1 MSPRAPSMSADERR
15 AALVASTV
23 PLLRSQG
30 PAVSTREIARAAG
43 VAEGT
48 IFRVFD
54 SKDDLIRSCV
64 ESVFDTTALR
74 RELQAID
81 RDQPL
86 DRRLVDAVEVV
97 QAHLRN
103 MFALMTTLHA
113 AGKRFGPHPDARPE
127 QHRAVQDELDA
138 DLVAVIGEEDAARLR
153 VSPEQVVGYL
163 RLLTLSN
170 AHPMLGGGR
179 SSAEEIV
186 DLVLHGVL
194 EEGEGRP

>member
-1 MSPRAPSMSADERR
+1 MSADERR

-23 PLLRSQG
+23 PLLRSHG

-64 ESVFDTTALR
+64 ESVFDTTR
-74 RELQAID
+74 VRGELQAINL
-81 RDQPL
+81 DQPL
-86 DRRLVDAVEVV
+86 EKRLVAAVEVV
-97 QAHLRN
+97 QAHLDSA
-103 MFALMTTLHA
+103 FALMTSMHA
-113 AGKRFGPHPDARPE
+113 AGKHVGPRPDARANA
-127 QHRAVQDELDA
+127 RRSAVQDELDA
-138 DLVAVIGEEDAARLR
+138 DMVALVGEDAGRLR
-153 VSPEQVVGYL
+153 VDPERLVGYL

-170 AHPMLGGGR
+170 AHPMLGAG
-179 SSAEEIV
+179 SSSPEEIV

-194 EEGEGRP
+194 QEPTQGEKP

>member
-1 MSPRAPSMSADERR
+1 MNADERR

-74 RELQAID
+74 KELQGID

-86 DRRLVDAVEVV
+86 EERLTEAVKVV
-97 QAHLRN
+97 QGHLN
-103 MFALMTTLHA
+103 SMFSLMTTLHT
-113 AGKRFGPHPDARPE
+113 AGKRFGPHPDARPDH
-127 QHRAVQDELDA
+127 HRAVQEDVDA
-138 DLVAVIGEEDAARLR
+138 DFVALIGDEDAARLR
-153 VSPEQVVGYL
+153 VSPQQVVSYL

-170 AHPMLGGGR
+170 AHPMLGGG
-179 SSAEEIV
+179 SASAEEIV

-194 EEGEGRP
+194 VEGEQA